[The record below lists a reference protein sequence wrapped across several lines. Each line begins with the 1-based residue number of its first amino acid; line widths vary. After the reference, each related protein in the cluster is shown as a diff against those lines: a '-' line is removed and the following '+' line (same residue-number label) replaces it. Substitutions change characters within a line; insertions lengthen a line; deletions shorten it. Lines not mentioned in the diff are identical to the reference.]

1 MGIVEILLIAI
12 GLSMDAFA
20 VAVCKGLSTR
30 KLSFKHY
37 LLVGA
42 WFGGFQ
48 GVMPA
53 LGFLLGSTFE
63 KYITAFDHWV
73 AFGALALIGAN
84 MIKESLEK
92 EDECDCCNDKN
103 SSFAFRTML
112 GLAIATSIDALA
124 VGIAFAV
131 KGANIF
137 FAAPAIAIITF
148 ILSGVGLLVGNVFGS
163 KYKSRAEF
171 VGGVILI
178 LMGLKSLLDAD
189 GLGLINF

>member
-1 MGIVEILLIAI
+1 MGIIEILIIAI

-30 KLSFKHY
+30 ELKPKHY
-37 LLVGA
+37 LITGA

-48 GVMPA
+48 GLMPA
-53 LGFLLGSTFE
+53 IGFLLGSTFE

-73 AFGALALIGAN
+73 AFIALAIIGAN

-92 EDECDCCNDKN
+92 DDCCCCKHA
-103 SSFAFRTML
+103 SFAPRAMV

-124 VGIAFAV
+124 VGVAFAV

-137 FAAPAIAIITF
+137 FAAPTIAIITF
-148 ILSGVGLLVGNVFGS
+148 VLSGVGLLVGNIFGS
-163 KYKSRAEF
+163 KYKSRAELA
-171 VGGVILI
+171 GGIILI
-178 LMGLKSLLDAD
+178 LMGVKILLED
-189 GLGLINF
+189 LGIINF